1 MFFWLARLWISYT
14 RFPCLIICIRPWP
27 SGDHFFRDIKCVQ
40 CNFLGFGIGD
50 LLGLLQRLKCRLE
63 NGGEHR
69 NTAFVWELMLRSSR
83 GLQPAWELNALPPS
97 CPPYPWEMPLRTPP
111 PPPQTVTR
119 SVVAEPEYAALFLLG
134 LASAIHR
141 GCVSQELSRE
151 REPIGDT
158 CEEIYCKELTLAIV
172 GPGQASQKLQ
182 GPRSGK
188 QWELSGVSRASAL
201 FLRPFNWWNQA
212 HTGYLE

>member
-1 MFFWLARLWISYT
+1 
-14 RFPCLIICIRPWP
+14 
-27 SGDHFFRDIKCVQ
+27 
-40 CNFLGFGIGD
+40 
-50 LLGLLQRLKCRLE
+50 
-63 NGGEHR
+63 
-69 NTAFVWELMLRSSR
+69 
-83 GLQPAWELNALPPS
+83 
-97 CPPYPWEMPLRTPP
+97 MPLRTPP

-134 LASAIHR
+134 LASAIHIHR

-188 QWELSGVSRASAL
+188 QWELSGVS
-201 FLRPFNWWNQA
+201 
-212 HTGYLE
+212 